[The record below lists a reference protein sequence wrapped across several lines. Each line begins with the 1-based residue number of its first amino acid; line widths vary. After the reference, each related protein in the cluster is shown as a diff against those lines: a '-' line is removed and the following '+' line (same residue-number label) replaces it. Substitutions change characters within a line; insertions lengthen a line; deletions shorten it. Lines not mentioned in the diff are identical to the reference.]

1 MQGYDPGPP
10 TLRPLVEQ
18 AVPDAPAKS
27 ALAPTPGTPEAGGQR
42 TVTVSSPPGTGG
54 FAPAPSIATGARLR
68 ARGAARREVPF
79 RPVSVAPPNVCK
91 VTISVPYR
99 FGGVPRPAL
108 GPAADEGLARR
119 LKALACTA
127 PLHDLDARKAN
138 LAGEYSVYAMAEIA
152 LSAIDLVTLNMDFDT
167 GADHEQVILRLLP
180 RAAAQA
186 PRRPAAEHERVA
198 RWVLENLIN
207 VGSVDRGFRA
217 VYGTFGA
224 DGEYVRRD
232 YDFKLVE
239 EVPGPDGGVYL
250 RTTDE
255 AVNVLVGALDT
266 DVTSAQIAAEV
277 KLEVLIS
284 RGRLADARLAAE
296 QARYR
301 TVQYAESLRRALE
314 ATRRNVRAVDWLQA
328 VPDLI
333 AEALDHVADRYRHEN
348 AILTNIRRA
357 RDEAESPDERTGEH
371 KRRAAELV
379 DIVKDC
385 IRRHTQLQSRLLE
398 AGPLF
403 RAEQD
408 RQAFAPPRAQSGT
421 DLYGQ
426 VLAPVLTLP
435 VERATRATDAFFAEG
450 AGLRTPPVV
459 RIGDLVDVLLTPPVE
474 RDHLGA
480 EMPQPDLTETP
491 DDSRFND
498 RQLDSA
504 LDLLDLPPD
513 APRRLSGLLAEAR
526 RSDPEL
532 PYLLALLAVH
542 AASPPVG
549 VAYRQGEERLLF
561 AVDDGT
567 PLDDP
572 EFGGADLIVGTALL
586 DAAGMAAERA
596 S

>member
-1 MQGYDPGPP
+1 M
-10 TLRPLVEQ
+10 T
-18 AVPDAPAKS
+18 S
-27 ALAPTPGTPEAGGQR
+27 
-42 TVTVSSPPGTGG
+42 
-54 FAPAPSIATGARLR
+54 PAPGAAAPQLNGY
-68 ARGAARREVPF
+68 AGAARP
-79 RPVSVAPPNVCK
+79 AP
-91 VTISVPYR
+91 
-99 FGGVPRPAL
+99 

-119 LKALACTA
+119 LRALACTA
-127 PLHDLDARKAN
+127 PLHDLDARKGS
-138 LAGEYSVYAMAEIA
+138 LAGEYSVYAMAEVA
-152 LSAIDLVTLNMDFDT
+152 LAAIDLVTLNMDFDT
-167 GADHEQVILRLLP
+167 GADHEEIVARLLP
-180 RAAAQA
+180 RVAAQA
-186 PRRPAAEHERVA
+186 PDRPTAEHERVA

-217 VYGTFGA
+217 VYGTFGP
-224 DGEYVRRD
+224 DGVYVRRD

-239 EVPGPDGGVYL
+239 EVPGPGGSVYL

-284 RGRLADARLAAE
+284 RGRLADAQLAAE

-301 TVQYAESLRRALE
+301 TVQYSETLRRTLD
-314 ATRRNVRAVDWLQA
+314 ATRRNVRAVDWLST

-333 AEALDHVADRYRHEN
+333 SEALDHVADRYRHEN
-348 AILTNIRRA
+348 AILTNIRKA
-357 RDEAESPDERTGEH
+357 RDEAESAEH

-408 RQAFAPPRAQSGT
+408 RQAFATPAARAGL

-426 VLAPVLTLP
+426 LLAPVLPLP
-435 VERATRATDAFFAEG
+435 VEQALRVTDAFFARG
-450 AGLRTPPVV
+450 TGLRTPTSV
-459 RIGDLVDVLLTPPVE
+459 RVGDLVDMLLTPPVE
-474 RDHLGA
+474 REHLGA
-480 EMPQPDLTETP
+480 EMPEPDLIATP
-491 DDSRFND
+491 DDSRFSEE
-498 RQLDSA
+498 QLA
-504 LDLLDLPPD
+504 AAMRLLDLPAD

-532 PYLLALLAVH
+532 PYLIALLAVH

-549 VAYRQGEERLLF
+549 TAYRQGEERLLF

-567 PLDDP
+567 ELDDP

-586 DAAGMAAERA
+586 DAAGMAADRA
-596 S
+596 EVA

>member
-1 MQGYDPGPP
+1 M
-10 TLRPLVEQ
+10 
-18 AVPDAPAKS
+18 
-27 ALAPTPGTPEAGGQR
+27 
-42 TVTVSSPPGTGG
+42 
-54 FAPAPSIATGARLR
+54 
-68 ARGAARREVPF
+68 PF
-79 RPVSVAPPNVCK
+79 RPL
-91 VTISVPYR
+91 SVPAPTLC
-99 FGGVPRPAL
+99 GVTSSAPGAAAPQLNGQSRPAP

-119 LKALACTA
+119 LRALACTA

-138 LAGEYSVYAMAEIA
+138 LAGEYGVYAMAEVA
-152 LSAIDLVTLNMDFDT
+152 LAVIDLVTLNMDFDT
-167 GADHEQVILRLLP
+167 GADHEEIVAKVLP
-180 RAAAQA
+180 RVAAQA
-186 PRRPAAEHERVA
+186 PDRLAAEHERVA

-217 VYGTFGA
+217 VYGTFTA

-232 YDFKLVE
+232 YDFKLIE
-239 EVPGPDGGVYL
+239 EVPGAGGSVYL
-250 RTTDE
+250 RATDE

-284 RGRLADARLAAE
+284 RGRLADAQLAAE

-301 TVQYAESLRRALE
+301 TVQYAETLRKTLE
-314 ATRRNVRAVDWLQA
+314 ATRRNVRSVDWLRA
-328 VPDLI
+328 VPDMI
-333 AEALDHVADRYRHEN
+333 SEALDHVADRYRHEN
-348 AILTNIRRA
+348 AILTNIRKA
-357 RDEAESPDERTGEH
+357 RDEAEAVDEKTGEH

-408 RQAFAPPRAQSGT
+408 RQAFAAPAARTGL

-426 VLAPVLTLP
+426 LVAPVLPLP
-435 VERATRATDAFFAEG
+435 VEQATRVTDAFFARG
-450 AGLRTPPVV
+450 TGLRTPAAV
-459 RIGDLVDVLLTPPVE
+459 RIVDLVEVLLTPPVE
-474 RDHLGA
+474 REHLGA
-480 EMPQPDLTETP
+480 EMPEPDLIATP
-491 DDSRFND
+491 DDSRFSEA
-498 RQLDSA
+498 QLDA
-504 LDLLDLPPD
+504 AMALLDLPAD

-526 RSDPEL
+526 RGDPEL
-532 PYLLALLAVH
+532 PYLVALLAVH

-549 VAYRQGEERLLF
+549 TAYRQGEQQLLF

-567 PLDDP
+567 ELTDP

-586 DAAGMAAERA
+586 DAAGMAADRSEVA
-596 S
+596 

>member
-1 MQGYDPGPP
+1 MPHHTPGP
-10 TLRPLVEQ
+10 V
-18 AVPDAPAKS
+18 
-27 ALAPTPGTPEAGGQR
+27 
-42 TVTVSSPPGTGG
+42 
-54 FAPAPSIATGARLR
+54 
-68 ARGAARREVPF
+68 
-79 RPVSVAPPNVCK
+79 RPVAP
-91 VTISVPYR
+91 
-99 FGGVPRPAL
+99 

-138 LAGEYSVYAMAEIA
+138 LAGEYSTYAMAELA
-152 LSAIDLVTLNMDFDT
+152 LAAIDLVTLHMDFDT
-167 GADHEQVILRLLP
+167 GADHEQIIARLLP

-186 PRRPAAEHERVA
+186 PRRPAEEHERVA

-217 VYGTFGA
+217 VYGTFGP
-224 DGEYVRRD
+224 DGTYVRRD
-232 YDFKLVE
+232 YDFKLIE
-239 EVPGPDGGVYL
+239 EVPGRGGGVYL
-250 RTTDE
+250 RATDE

-284 RGRLADARLAAE
+284 RGRLADAQLAAE

-314 ATRRNVRAVDWLQA
+314 ATRRDVRAVDWLQA
-328 VPDLI
+328 VPDMI
-333 AEALDHVADRYRHEN
+333 DEALDHIADRYRHEN
-348 AILTNIRRA
+348 AILTNIRKA
-357 RDEAESPDERTGEH
+357 RDEATDPGH
-371 KRRAAELV
+371 KRQAAELV

-408 RQAFAPPRAQSGT
+408 RQAFAAPPARDGL

-426 VLAPVLTLP
+426 LLAPLLPLP
-435 VERATRATDAFFAEG
+435 VERAARVTDAYFG
-450 AGLRTPPVV
+450 RGTGLRTPAAV
-459 RIGDLVDVLLTPPVE
+459 RMGDLVESLLTPPVE
-474 RDHLGA
+474 REHLGA
-480 EMPQPDLTETP
+480 EMPEPDLIATP
-491 DDSRFND
+491 EDSRFSEE
-498 RQLDSA
+498 QLEAA
-504 LDLLDLPPD
+504 LELLDLPHD

-526 RSDPEL
+526 DRDPEL
-532 PYLLALLAVH
+532 PYLVALLAVH

-549 VAYRQGEERLLF
+549 TAYRQGERRLLF

-567 PLDDP
+567 ELDDP
-572 EFGGADLIVGTALL
+572 EFGGADLIVGAALL
-586 DAAGMAAERA
+586 DAAEMAAQRA
-596 S
+596 MEQALESAAPAAADPGGHTDETEEHSR